1 MPELRNPYPVVVF
14 TGGPTISAEVSGF
27 LSRLE
32 LDSGIDLLAVISESP
47 VRGAAGVV
55 IDLWQ
60 RRGILV
66 VPILIRNF
74 LVWLLKNIFD
84 PASSLRRQTLKKLNS
99 RVHYCDSMHAS
110 EVLQMVRELNPGLG
124 LIYGGPIVRPV
135 LFSIPDRGTLGIHHG
150 NVPDYRGKKTT
161 FWAIYNGE
169 DEVAVIIQKISAKL
183 DAGDIVLRANV
194 QVRNRPLPLVRKEL
208 ERTGVDLYLEAITA
222 VVNGRAK
229 CIPQPVGSNP
239 LYKDPTVG
247 DILRFW
253 GKYLVRLFRRDN
265 ATQ

>member
-1 MPELRNPYPVVVF
+1 MPELRNSFPVVVF
-14 TGGPTISAEVSGF
+14 TGGPTISAEVLSF

-47 VRGAAGVV
+47 VRGASGIV

-60 RRGILV
+60 RRGILT

-74 LVWLLKNIFD
+74 LVGSIKYIFD
-84 PASSLRRQTLKKLNS
+84 PAASLRRRTMKTLKT
-99 RVHYCDSMHAS
+99 RVHYCDDIHATD
-110 EVLQMVRELNPGLG
+110 VLQMVRGLSPELG
-124 LIYGGPIVRPV
+124 LIYGGPIVKPE
-135 LFSIPDRGTLGIHHG
+135 LFSIPARGTLGIHHG
-150 NVPDYRGKKTT
+150 KVPEYRGKKTT
-161 FWAIYNGE
+161 FWAVYNGE
-169 DEVAVIIQKISAKL
+169 DEVAVIIQKISDKL

-194 QVRNRPLPLVRKEL
+194 QVRNRPLPLVRNEL
-208 ERTGVDLYLEAITA
+208 RRTGVDLYLKAITA

-229 CIPQPVGSNP
+229 YIPQAAGSNP

-265 ATQ
+265 ANQ

>member
-1 MPELRNPYPVVVF
+1 MPEQRNPYPVIVF

-32 LDSGIDLLAVISESP
+32 LDSEIDLLAVISESP
-47 VRGAAGVV
+47 VRGTPGIV

-66 VPILIRNF
+66 VPILIRKF
-74 LVWLLKNIFD
+74 LVWLIRYVFD
-84 PASSLRRQTLKKLNS
+84 PALSLRRRIMKKLNS
-99 RVHYCDSMHAS
+99 RIHYCDSMHAS
-110 EVLQMVRELNPGLG
+110 DVIQFVRELNPGLG
-124 LIYGGPIVRPV
+124 LIYGGPIVKPE

-150 NVPDYRGKKTT
+150 NVPEYRGKKTT
-161 FWAIYNGE
+161 FWAIFNGE
-169 DEVAVIIQKISAKL
+169 DEVAVIIQKISDKL

-222 VVNGRAK
+222 VVNGSANY
-229 CIPQPVGSNP
+229 IPQPAGSNP
-239 LYKDPTVG
+239 LYKDPTAG

-253 GKYLVRLFRRDN
+253 GKYFVRLLRRDN
-265 ATQ
+265 AGQ